1 MRSIIVDIMW
11 IFILAII
18 MACSLIFVTDP
29 KNGLLLGAIVIMT
42 SAIIVLNIIELII
55 NIFKYRRGR

>member
-1 MRSIIVDIMW
+1 MW